1 MTSKTCVKC
10 KETKLFEHFGKHN
23 QMKDGYLNT
32 CKSCIREYRK
42 GWYKE
47 NRECDLERHKKYYE
61 ENKEHIKARVRKNWN
76 DNADEIN
83 TKRRELYKTDDEY
96 RTKRLEQCEKYRKE
110 KRPENRKNRRK
121 NNEAWRMEQVC
132 RTRLWKGLKLKVKT
146 IRMYTLTI
154 LYRVR
159 HLIYQYPKT
168 NVNVSTIQISNS
180 YPHTKIYKN
189 QIRFYNLTPK
199 TRRNFCMTLGSGIDL
214 PNSYEEIISVDTCMR
229 PARSFCV
236 YCFATRARWIVNPVS
251 LLTFLC
257 VPANSASSSF
267 CSGDF
272 PEY

>member
-1 MTSKTCVKC
+1 
-10 KETKLFEHFGKHN
+10 
-23 QMKDGYLNT
+23 MKDGYLNT

-47 NRECDLERHKKYYE
+47 NRERDLERHKKYYE

-76 DNADEIN
+76 DSADEIN
-83 TKRRELYKTDDEY
+83 TKRRELYKTDDAY
-96 RTKRLEQCEKYRKE
+96 RTKRLEQGEKYRKE

-121 NNEAWRMEQVC
+121 NDEAWRMEQVC
-132 RTRLWKGLKLKVKT
+132 RTRLWNALKGVASKSAPTSCIKPKT

-159 HLIYQYPKT
+159 HLIYRYPKT

-199 TRRNFCMTLGSGIDL
+199 TRRSFCMILGSGIAL
-214 PNSYEEIISVDTCMR
+214 PDSYEEMISVDTFMR

-236 YCFATRARWIVNPVS
+236 YCFATRA
-251 LLTFLC
+251 F
-257 VPANSASSSF
+257 
-267 CSGDF
+267 
-272 PEY
+272 